1 MEVKDLIEK
10 FLLENPQFIESKR
23 KERNTKRNKTR
34 NLNKEKI
41 YKEGTR
47 NG

>member
-1 MEVKDLIEK
+1 MEVKELIEK
-10 FLLENPQFIESKR
+10 FLLENPQFIENKR
-23 KERNTKRNKTR
+23 KERDTKINKTR

-41 YKEGTR
+41 YKEETR